1 MVKLT
6 RQVVDAV
13 TIRTKDYIIWDDTL
27 PGFGLRVFT
36 SGRRSYVI
44 QCRAFG
50 RSRRCTIGPH
60 GLWTADQAR
69 HEAKAKLGKIRRGE
83 HLAPEG
89 SFTSD
94 GITVGELCTL
104 YLKDLAAGLI
114 KGRNGHPKKPTT
126 IASDIGRI
134 HRHIIPLLGA
144 RVVNDVTKADINQ
157 VLADVMAG
165 KTRVTVQTKT
175 LRHRVVVRGGAG
187 AASRTVGLL
196 SSIFSYAVGVGMIHT
211 NPAHGVRRPK
221 DGVRNRRLNEDEY
234 RELGAILRRAA
245 EIQKYRVAVDIIRLL
260 ALTGCRRSEMVG
272 LKWSEADTDWSC
284 LRLADSKGGASVRPI
299 GLPVVEYLEA
309 RRKNRV
315 GTHVFPGSRKHNTFG
330 SFPKHWGQIV
340 RNTALSDVTPHVLRH
355 SFASIANDLGFTEVT
370 IAALVGHAM
379 GSTTSKYV
387 HASNPMLIMAA
398 DTVSGYIQGLLDGM
412 ELKQTTHSLD
422 RTWRKAALERFLGE
436 VARDKDTIADT
447 DASVAV

>member
-1 MVKLT
+1 MVNLT
-6 RQVVDAV
+6 RQVVDAAE
-13 TIRTKDYIIWDDTL
+13 IRTKDYIIWDDAL

-36 SGRRSYVI
+36 SGKRSYVT
-44 QCRAFG
+44 QCRALG
-50 RSRRCTIGPH
+50 RSWRSTIGPH

-69 HEAKAKLGKIRRGE
+69 HEATAKLGKIRRGE

-89 SFTSD
+89 AFTSD
-94 GITVGELCTL
+94 GITIGELCTL

-114 KGRNGHPKKPTT
+114 KGKNGHPKKPTT

-134 HRHIIPLLGA
+134 HRHIVPLLGA
-144 RVVNDVTKADINQ
+144 KVVKDVTKADVNR

-165 KTRVTVQTKT
+165 KTRVTVQTRT
-175 LRHRVVVRGGAG
+175 LRNRVVVRGGAG
-187 AASRTVGLL
+187 AASRSVGLL
-196 SSIFSYAVGVGMIHT
+196 SSIFSYAVEAGMIGS
-211 NPAHGVRRPK
+211 NPVHGVRRPK
-221 DGVRNRRLNEDEY
+221 DGVRNRRPTEDEY

-245 EIQKYRVAVDIIRLL
+245 EIQKYRVAVDVIRLL

-272 LKWSEADTDWSC
+272 LKWSEADTSWSC

-309 RRKNRV
+309 RSKNRF
-315 GTHVFPGSRKHNTFG
+315 GTHVFPGSRKNNAFG
-330 SFPKHWGQIV
+330 SFPKHWIEIV

-355 SFASIANDLGFTEVT
+355 SFASVANDLGLTELT

-379 GSTTSKYV
+379 GSTTSKYI

-398 DTVSGYIQGLLDGM
+398 DTVSGYIQGLLDGT
-412 ELKQTTHSLD
+412 ELRQPTHSLD
-422 RTWRKAALERFLGE
+422 RTWRKTALKRFLGE
-436 VARDKDTIADT
+436 AAHDRDTIADT
-447 DASVAV
+447 DASVVA